1 MFKCD
6 ECQEEF
12 ARGDMLFD
20 DSGAQTCVD
29 CNDALMEAASAYW
42 YAQWVKS
49 PQYIAD
55 DAAYDLTDPKRSD
68 WAERVLEA
76 ADV

>member
-6 ECQEEF
+6 ECGDEF

-20 DSGAQTCVD
+20 DNDGQVCVD
-29 CNDALMEAASAYW
+29 CNDTLMEAASAYW

-49 PQYIAD
+49 PRYVAD
-55 DAAYDLTDPKRSD
+55 DAAYELTDPKRSD
-68 WAERVLEA
+68 WVERVLEA